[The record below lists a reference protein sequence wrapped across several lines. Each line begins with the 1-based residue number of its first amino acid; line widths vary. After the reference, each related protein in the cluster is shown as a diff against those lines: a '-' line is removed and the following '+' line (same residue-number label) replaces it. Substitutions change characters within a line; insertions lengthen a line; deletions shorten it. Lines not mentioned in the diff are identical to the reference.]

1 MEGRAVII
9 AACWIAIA
17 MISVV
22 YIWVGGI
29 SLMTDIAVGVL
40 VAVAF
45 IVTFGVGFGELEQ
58 MLRSKQEDKTSSEI
72 TELKTQMSEV
82 AKKVDDFSALPISV
96 P

>member
-29 SLMTDIAVGVL
+29 NLMTDIAVGVL

-45 IVTFGVGFGELEQ
+45 VVTFGVGFGELDQ
-58 MLRSKQEDKTSSEI
+58 ILQSKKEDETSSEI
-72 TELKTQMSEV
+72 SELRLQISEV
-82 AKKVDDFSALPISV
+82 AKKVDDIKKALEE
-96 P
+96 